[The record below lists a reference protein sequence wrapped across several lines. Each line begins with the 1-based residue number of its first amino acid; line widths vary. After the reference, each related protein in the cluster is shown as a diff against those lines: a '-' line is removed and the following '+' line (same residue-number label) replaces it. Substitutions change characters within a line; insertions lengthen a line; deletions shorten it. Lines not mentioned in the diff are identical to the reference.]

1 MPANWIQA
9 LAAVAAA
16 GAAWSA
22 PMATA
27 DTAPAVP
34 AWAFPGNASPAVPA
48 QPLDEH
54 EALHVPG
61 SRVTFTRG
69 QIADLF
75 STPDW
80 YPDSHPPMPDIV
92 AHGRKPAVPACGYC
106 HLPDGQGRPENA
118 PLAGLPAAYI
128 VAQVADMRSGARR
141 SAWQGPHAPNDLMH
155 ALAKDATSAEVA
167 AAAEYFSKLPL
178 TRRTEVIETSAVPIT
193 RESRWVHL
201 VAEGAGTEPLGERII
216 EVPVDPGRHELRDAA
231 APYRAFVPAG
241 SIARGK
247 LLVESGNGDAAVAC
261 ATCHGPDL
269 RGVGLV
275 PPLAG
280 RSPSYLVRQL
290 LAFRTGARAS
300 PAGQPMAAVA
310 TKLDERDMIAAAAY
324 AAAANPAKPQ
334 QYLYVLRLV
343 PRLHDD
349 NAWTAADNAA
359 VSRHFQHLKA
369 ATAAGRVILAGR
381 TTESGDKTMG
391 LVIFE
396 AADDAEARR
405 FMESDPSVIAGVMT
419 ATLHPYA
426 VALQRAPRN

>member
-1 MPANWIQA
+1 MPTTRLQA
-9 LAAVAAA
+9 LAVVASAAVALPALA
-16 GAAWSA
+16 I
-22 PMATA
+22 AT
-27 DTAPAVP
+27 DPASVVP
-34 AWAFPGNASPAVPA
+34 AWAFPGNTPPAVPA

-54 EALHVPG
+54 QVLHLPG

-80 YPDSHPPMPDIV
+80 YPESHPPMPEIV
-92 AHGRKPAVPACGYC
+92 AHGRKPTVPACGYC

-155 ALAKDATSAEVA
+155 ALAKNATSVEVA
-167 AAAEYFSKLPL
+167 AAADYFSRLRL
-178 TRRTEVIETSAVPIT
+178 TRRTEVIETSTVPIM
-193 RESRWVHL
+193 RESRWVYL
-201 VAEGAGTEPLGERII
+201 LADGAGTEPLGERII
-216 EVPVDPGRHELRDAA
+216 EVPVDSGRHELRDAA
-231 APYRAFVPAG
+231 APYRAYVPVG

-247 LLVESGNGDAAVAC
+247 RLVESGNGDAAVAC

-269 RGVGLV
+269 RGVGLI

-300 PAGQPMAAVA
+300 PLGQPMAAVA

-324 AAAANPAKPQ
+324 AA
-334 QYLYVLRLV
+334 
-343 PRLHDD
+343 
-349 NAWTAADNAA
+349 
-359 VSRHFQHLKA
+359 
-369 ATAAGRVILAGR
+369 VI
-381 TTESGDKTMG
+381 
-391 LVIFE
+391 
-396 AADDAEARR
+396 
-405 FMESDPSVIAGVMT
+405 P
-419 ATLHPYA
+419 
-426 VALQRAPRN
+426 